1 MKLNSKL
8 AAATALAAAAALFG
22 ACRADDTAGN
32 PHSDSGASHA
42 AAKPAATTADAAK
55 PAPSVV
61 AQAPAEEARRVT
73 VEELKKM
80 LDAGKAVVYDTRA
93 KAAYDAEHIKGSL
106 SMPSNEV
113 ADRAG
118 ELPKD
123 KTIVFYCT

>member
-1 MKLNSKL
+1 MKGKSKL
-8 AAATALAAAAALFG
+8 AAAGVLAAAAAIFG
-22 ACRADDTAGN
+22 ACRAADTAELTRPDPGMSQ
-32 PHSDSGASHA
+32 PASKNG
-42 AAKPAATTADAAK
+42 AAKPS
-55 PAPSVV
+55 PSVV

-80 LDAGKAVVYDTRA
+80 LDSGKAVVYDTRA